1 MKVHYVADDDG
12 FRASIKTNEP
22 GMDVKGPADV
32 LLDANPPSDYDA
44 TVYGIEAMT
53 TEVKPR
59 TQPQIKYHIKQETKP
74 SIKIAAL
81 PSEPEDKT
89 FHRFPQFADQT
100 VPPIYVVDGHL
111 QSPWFPME
119 SNSAS

>member
-1 MKVHYVADDDG
+1 MADDDG

-22 GMDVKGPADV
+22 GMDVNGPADV
-32 LLDANPPSDYDA
+32 QLDANPPSDYDA

-59 TQPQIKYHIKQETKP
+59 IQHQVKYNLKQETKP
-74 SIKIAAL
+74 SVKIAAL
-81 PSEPEDKT
+81 PSKPDDEGFYNYP
-89 FHRFPQFADQT
+89 RFAEQT

-119 SNSAS
+119 KN

>member
-1 MKVHYVADDDG
+1 MADDDG

-22 GMDVKGPADV
+22 GMDVNGPADV
-32 LLDANPPSDYDA
+32 LLDSNPPSDYDA

-59 TQPQIKYHIKQETKP
+59 IQAQMKYNVKQETKP
-74 SIKIAAL
+74 PVKAAAL
-81 PSEPEDKT
+81 SSNTDDDGFYKYQ
-89 FHRFPQFADQT
+89 RFAEQT

-111 QSPWFPME
+111 QSPWFPMDT
-119 SNSAS
+119 NSAA